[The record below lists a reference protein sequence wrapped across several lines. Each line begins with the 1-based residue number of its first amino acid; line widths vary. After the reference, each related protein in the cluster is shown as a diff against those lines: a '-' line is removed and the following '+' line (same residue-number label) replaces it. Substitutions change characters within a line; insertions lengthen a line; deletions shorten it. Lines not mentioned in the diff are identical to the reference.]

1 MFNKS
6 RQDRW
11 VFGDRQSG
19 AYMHKFSWTKIR
31 RHQIVM
37 GTASPDDPALVE
49 YWASRRRKATLPINK
64 TTRRLIEA
72 QDGRCSICGG
82 TLIAVEDQPQNPRE
96 WEKWL
101 TITRNTIN
109 TIATR
114 RPGTSDE
121 ADARLV
127 HADCRKGNGLALHN
141 AYEPSGLA

>member
-1 MFNKS
+1 
-6 RQDRW
+6 
-11 VFGDRQSG
+11 
-19 AYMHKFSWTKIR
+19 
-31 RHQIVM
+31 M

-82 TLIAVEDQPQNPRE
+82 TLIADEAMPQNPHE

-101 TITRNTIN
+101 TITRDTIN

-121 ADARLV
+121 ADVRLG
-127 HADCRKGNGLALHN
+127 HADCRKGKGLALHN
-141 AYEPSGLA
+141 AYEPLGLA